1 MAALDTLYSRTDVK
15 AVGGPEL
22 KFNQAWSAMHQRI
35 QLQVT
40 SYLAVPTVD
49 WLVSHETEYNRNTN
63 GCSTGSAIL
72 GTSILGAEG
81 ATERVLVSGPCCAC

>member
-1 MAALDTLYSRTDVK
+1 MAASDTLYYGTDVK
-15 AVGGPEL
+15 EVGGPEL

-49 WLVSHETEYNRNTN
+49 WLVRWSHVKQNIM
-63 GCSTGSAIL
+63 GIQMAV
-72 GTSILGAEG
+72 
-81 ATERVLVSGPCCAC
+81 VLVP